1 MSILEECKAELLK
14 NNFACDI
21 VPNAMAAKE
30 LLKDELRKL
39 APKTVSYADSQTLR
53 GTGILEYCKTCEDF
67 TFIDTFNEADSFK
80 EQIARKK
87 EALTVDLFLTGTNAI
102 TKNGL
107 LVNLDMLGN
116 RIGGI
121 TFGPKKVIL
130 TVGRNKIV
138 SDLEAAFQK
147 IREYTAPRNAARH
160 PALKTPCIT
169 TKHCMDCS
177 SPHRICNSWS
187 IIEKSYPK
195 GRIQVVLIDED
206 HGIG

>member
-1 MSILEECKAELLK
+1 VQAELK
-14 NNFACDI
+14 Q
-21 VPNAMAAKE
+21 
-30 LLKDELRKL
+30 L

-53 GTGILEYCKTCEDF
+53 DTGILEYCKTCEDF
-67 TFIDTFNEADSFK
+67 IFIDTFNEAESFK
-80 EQIARKK
+80 EQIAKKK

-130 TVGRNKIV
+130 MVGKNKIV
-138 SDLEAAFQK
+138 PDLEAAFQK
-147 IREYTAPRNAARH
+147 IREYTAPKNAARH
-160 PALKTPCIT
+160 PALKTPCIV

-187 IIEKSYPK
+187 IVEKSYPK
-195 GRIQVVLIDED
+195 GRIKVVLIDEEL
-206 HGIG
+206 GI